1 MIPLTSPDLGPDEID
16 AVAAV
21 LRSGRLAQGVRVE
34 ELERRWAD
42 FIGTRHAV
50 AVANVTVALL
60 AIHAGLGHGPGD
72 EVITVSHAYPGTVSA
87 ILATGATPVFV
98 DIEPDTFL
106 IDAKRIEAAITPR
119 TRAICPVHRYGLPA
133 DMDMIRAIADRHGL
147 AVVEDAGPADGAA
160 FRGRRVGASATAR
173 HGCTRRTTS
182 RPVMAA
188 WSRPTTTGWP
198 GWNRAYRHAG
208 PRPAALATSW
218 AWTTGSARCRP
229 RSGWCAWGAWRRRR
243 RVDGSSPGATAGA
256 RRPAAADAGD
266 ADGPE
271 PCVPPVRGGCRAW
284 ARSSP
289 RSYCPRA
296 SRSGRSR
303 RCRCIGSPTWRSAG
317 SKRSCRS
324 RTRRSRPRWHCNSTP
339 ISTSAIRMSHRG
351 APDRVVTSRSQ
362 RRLRGVDGRGELIRP
377 RWMACVAG
385 FPRAITLLASS
396 PIEVVR
402 QP

>member
-1 MIPLTSPDLGPDEID
+1 MIPLTAPDLGPDEID

-42 FIGTRHAV
+42 FIGSRHAV

-160 FRGRRVGASATAR
+160 FRGRRVGSFGHGAARLYPTDDVAT
-173 HGCTRRTTS
+173 GDGGLVTTDDD
-182 RPVMAA
+182 RLA
-188 WSRPTTTGWP
+188 GWI
-198 GWNRAYRHAG
+198 RAYRHAG
-208 PRPAALATSW
+208 PDARGARDILGMDYRMSEMQAAIGLVRMGRLEATSARRRQLAGRYGRALAGLPLRTPVTPTGRSHAFHQYVVDVGHGRDAIAAELLAAGVEVGTQPAVPVHRQPYVEERGVEAFLPLTDQAVATSL
-218 AWTTGSARCRP
+218 ALPMYADLDERDQDVAIEALRTALSRHAHSDAYAGS
-229 RSGWCAWGAWRRRR
+229 
-243 RVDGSSPGATAGA
+243 T
-256 RRPAAADAGD
+256 AAA
-266 ADGPE
+266 
-271 PCVPPVRGGCRAW
+271 
-284 ARSSP
+284 S
-289 RSYCPRA
+289 
-296 SRSGRSR
+296 
-303 RCRCIGSPTWRSAG
+303 
-317 SKRSCRS
+317 
-324 RTRRSRPRWHCNSTP
+324 
-339 ISTSAIRMSHRG
+339 
-351 APDRVVTSRSQ
+351 
-362 RRLRGVDGRGELIRP
+362 
-377 RWMACVAG
+377 
-385 FPRAITLLASS
+385 
-396 PIEVVR
+396 
-402 QP
+402 